1 MAENAWN
8 QKTVEEFH
16 AKNGRGIG
24 PFGDHLLL
32 MTARGVKSGEP
43 ITTPLVYHREDDHYV
58 VAGSKSGAPDNPKW
72 VANLRAHPEVEV
84 EIAKD
89 SGTERF
95 KARARV
101 IDSGPDRDRLYA
113 DHAKVWAPFR
123 DYEKKTERT
132 IPVVVL
138 ERLPS

>member
-1 MAENAWN
+1 MAANAWN
-8 QKTVEEFH
+8 QKTADEFH

-43 ITTPLVYHREDDHYV
+43 IITPLVYHREGDQYV
-58 VAGSKSGAPDNPKW
+58 VAGSKGGAPDNPKW

-89 SGTERF
+89 GGTETF

-101 IDSGPDRDRLYA
+101 IDSGAERDRLYA
-113 DHAKVWAPFR
+113 DHAKVWPPFL

-132 IPVVVL
+132 IPVVML

>member
-1 MAENAWN
+1 
-8 QKTVEEFH
+8 
-16 AKNGRGIG
+16 
-24 PFGDHLLL
+24 LLL

-43 ITTPLVYHREDDHYV
+43 ITTPLVYHREDDKYV
-58 VAGSKSGAPDNPKW
+58 VAGSMGGAPHNPKW

-89 SGTERF
+89 GGTERF
-95 KARARV
+95 QARARV

-113 DHAKVWAPFR
+113 DHAKVWAPFL

-132 IPVVVL
+132 IPVVML